1 MASRGQNRRPAQE
14 VDNTISYVQCDG
26 LVSFV
31 RRFPARDVRRVR
43 FGAGKRSIPGVIFD
57 PKVEGFSAT
66 LCQRSLTFLFG
77 EREEECS
84 PYRGGK

>member
-31 RRFPARDVRRVR
+31 RQFPARDGARVR
-43 FGAGKRSIPGVIFD
+43 LGAGKRSILGVELDLELRAFR
-57 PKVEGFSAT
+57 PRFVSAV
-66 LCQRSLTFLFG
+66 
-77 EREEECS
+77 
-84 PYRGGK
+84 